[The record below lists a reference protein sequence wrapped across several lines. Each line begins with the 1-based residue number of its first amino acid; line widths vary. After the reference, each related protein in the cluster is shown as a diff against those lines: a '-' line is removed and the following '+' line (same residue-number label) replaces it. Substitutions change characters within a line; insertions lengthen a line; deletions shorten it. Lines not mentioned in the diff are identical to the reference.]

1 MNFKNVYATLLC
13 VVAIGL
19 TSCSSE
25 LNNDETNALNPNE
38 NAAREV
44 TVSASKGATTRS
56 IINLNGKA
64 QWEKGDA
71 ILAYNLANPQG
82 FDQLHARTQGVYSKF
97 DGSIKCKVGDDL
109 AFFYPYQDESKGT
122 TPGTLELNMQ
132 ENTIEKDGVA
142 VTKVQD
148 GTRETLNHFD
158 YTWGTL
164 KNINFDGPTLLQDI
178 EFSKQYSILKL
189 DFKYEGLALKNIKK
203 LTIKGITTKA
213 TFDLKTG
220 KFTNR
225 VNDGLTIVPPTPVDE
240 LYVMVFPDDNFEAT
254 YIIETADNKTYTIH
268 DSGFKLD
275 VASYYAYTV
284 EKVIDPWIDVDGVK
298 WGKYNLQYE
307 PGTKVDGWRDAYHLA
322 KNPWDFFYTE
332 SYPLYTMGQVLPRN
346 FGNDK
351 FDHFRWGD
359 IAKAPH
365 YGHSNYLHYWTSTQ
379 DIQKQASTR
388 DEFGDLA
395 YYASNKTWRMPS
407 KHDFEHLMS
416 STVGYLGYY
425 IDGGKPVIGVL
436 YVPTNDRC
444 LKGTTRWI
452 GGSRRSNINYTVNVG
467 VYGTNCC
474 RLYNFTKVQ
483 LENGVFLPFAGSYQT
498 YNDGCPRLDKPGSQ
512 ALYWTSTGSNWKQAT
527 AFTAY
532 YHSNGCLS
540 LPVVSTH
547 INATNPKSNMYSIRP
562 IFIGEQQKYKK

>member
-1 MNFKNVYATLLC
+1 MNFKNIYATLIC
-13 VVAIGL
+13 VVALGL
-19 TSCSSE
+19 ASCSSE
-25 LNNDETNALNPNE
+25 LNNDETNTLNPKE
-38 NAAREV
+38 NAEREV
-44 TVSASKGATTRS
+44 SITLSNNAATRS

-64 QWEKGDA
+64 QWEAGDM
-71 ILAYNLANPQG
+71 ILAYNFTNPQG
-82 FDQLHARTQGVYSKF
+82 YDKLYTKTTGVSSKLS
-97 DGSIKCKVGDDL
+97 GRLNCKIGDDL
-109 AFFYPYQDESKGT
+109 AFFYPYQYITRSSD
-122 TPGTLELNMQ
+122 PGTVDLSME
-132 ENTIEKDGVA
+132 ESTIEKDGVA
-142 VTKVQD
+142 VTKIQD
-148 GTRETLNHFD
+148 GMLETLNHFD

-164 KNINFDGPTLLQDI
+164 TNIDFNGPTLENELN
-178 EFSKQYSILKL
+178 FSKVYSI
-189 DFKYEGLALKNIKK
+189 FKYKFEYEGVEIKNIKK
-203 LTIKGITTKA
+203 LTIKGITNKA

-220 KFTNR
+220 EYKNR
-225 VNDGLTIVPPTPVDE
+225 VKDGLTIVPPTPVDE
-240 LYVMVFPDDNFEAT
+240 IYVMVFPEEHFNAT
-254 YIIETADNKTYTIH
+254 YIIETADNKTYTIT
-268 DSGFKLD
+268 DRELNIKT
-275 VASYYAYTV
+275 AKYYAYTV
-284 EKVIDPWIDVDGVK
+284 KKLIDPWIDIDGVK

-307 PGTKVDGWRDAYHLA
+307 PGTKADGWRDAYHLA

-407 KHDFEHLMS
+407 KHDFEHLMC

-436 YVPTNDRC
+436 YVPTNDRS

-483 LENGVFLPFAGSYQT
+483 LEKGVFLPFAGSYQT
-498 YNDGCPRLDKPGSQ
+498 YNDGNPRLDKPGSQ

-527 AFTAY
+527 AFTSY
-532 YHSNGCLS
+532 YHNNGCLS

-547 INATNPKSNMYSIRP
+547 INATTPKSNMYSIRP
-562 IFIGEQQKYKK
+562 IYIGK